1 MKAGSGLELR
11 RDGFA
16 RLRTVRT
23 IRSVLPP
30 FIARNRVMQNIN
42 LFLWRHAEAE
52 DSWPDLDRALTPRGQ
67 RDAARVAKAL
77 AKQLDANSRIV
88 ASPATRTRETVASLV
103 ARASLPLEI
112 DPRLAPGAPVGD
124 VLDALEAAIASC
136 SGDAPSLV
144 LVGHQ
149 PWLGQVARHLL
160 TGHDGDWSVK
170 KAAAWWL
177 VRRARDGNTEW
188 TLRSVLDPDL
198 V

>member
-1 MKAGSGLELR
+1 MTTLSRATGLALRPSGV
-11 RDGFA
+11 D
-16 RLRTVRT
+16 RLRAVRDK
-23 IRSVLPP
+23 LPP
-30 FIARNRVMQNIN
+30 LIARPKVMQNIN

-52 DSWPDLDRALTPRGQ
+52 DTWPDLERPLTSRGQ

-88 ASPATRTRETVASLV
+88 ISPATRTRETAEPLV
-103 ARASLPLEI
+103 SRAALQLEI
-112 DPRLAPGAPVGD
+112 DARLAPGAAVGD
-124 VLDALEAAIASC
+124 VLDALESAIASC
-136 SGDAPSLV
+136 NGDAPALV